1 MKITEQDLI
10 EQYQSLPTEEL
21 IEMYTKNE
29 LTELA
34 SSVLV
39 QILKERGVSLENL
52 AELATKKAKKAESF
66 EEDVSPSFLEL
77 VDYIRQYELLDTQ
90 ELIELCKNSELNEA
104 AFSALNQ
111 VLEERG
117 IHQETLRELVFE
129 EKEKKEKVSMNNKFV
144 FTYKTDN
151 NSIPSAII
159 EKMFLLMCNVL
170 VFGCLGVLIGIILDV
185 VLGLKN
191 FVWLAIIAGA
201 VIGGILFFRG
211 IYISLPGRA
220 PWT

>member
-1 MKITEQDLI
+1 MKITEKDLR
-10 EQYQSLPTEEL
+10 EQYESLPTQEL
-21 IEMYTKNE
+21 IELYTKNE

-39 QILKERGVSLENL
+39 QILEERGISLENL
-52 AELATKKAKKAESF
+52 TELAAKEAKEAKTS

-117 IHQETLRELVFE
+117 IPQETLRELVSE
-129 EKEKKEKVSMNNKFV
+129 EKEKKEEMSMNNKFM
-144 FTYKTDN
+144 FTYKTEE
-151 NSIPSAII
+151 NSIPSAIM
-159 EKMFLLMCNVL
+159 EKMFLLMCNML
-170 VFGCLGVLIGIILDV
+170 VFGCLGFFIGIILDV
-185 VLGLKN
+185 VLGLEN
-191 FVWLAIIAGA
+191 FVWPAIFGGA
-201 VIGGILFFRG
+201 VIGVILFIRG
-211 IYISLPGRA
+211 KYISFTWQGP
-220 PWT
+220 